1 MGCALV
7 ARTDTL
13 RALGPF
19 DESIFLYGEDLELG
33 LHARERGVQTWLWP
47 SARVIHHRAHSS
59 GAAFGGE
66 PFERLARARHEVV
79 ARRLG
84 RRRAAVDDA
93 LQALTFASRV
103 AVKPLVG
110 RSAARERAQLRALLS
125 ARRGG

>member
-1 MGCALV
+1 VGCAVV
-7 ARTDTL
+7 ARTRTL
-13 RALGPF
+13 TELGPF
-19 DESIFLYGEDLELG
+19 DESLFLYGEDMELG
-33 LHARERGVQTWLWP
+33 LRAACAGVPTWFWP
-47 SARVIHHRAHSS
+47 EARVVHHRGHSS
-59 GAAFGGE
+59 AAAFGEE

-84 RRRAAVDDA
+84 RRRATLDDA

-125 ARRGG
+125 ARRGA